1 MKSSKPS
8 VSVKPRKFSPAELPF
23 VYRTLRAAYG
33 HQRWWPGETPYEVIV
48 GAILTQNTSWVN
60 VEKALARLKAVK
72 ALTPEA
78 MRGMSRSRLASL
90 IRSAGYHNVKAERLK
105 NFLEFFYREYQGEI
119 TLMTREKGGV
129 LRRKL
134 LEVKGI
140 GPETADSILLYAAG
154 KPFFVI
160 DAYTRRIF
168 SRHGLIPSGGDSYEA
183 WQALFQ
189 SAVPSSRAV
198 YNDFH
203 AQIVNVAKLHCRAS
217 RMFCAACPLSTP
229 SF

>member
-8 VSVKPRKFSPAELPF
+8 VSVKLRKFKPADLPR
-23 VYRTLRAAYG
+23 VYQVLRSAYG
-33 HQRWWPGETPYEVIV
+33 HQQWWPGETPYEVIV
-48 GAILTQNTSWVN
+48 GAVLTQNTAWLN
-60 VEKALARLKAVK
+60 VEKALARLKEAD

-78 MRGMSRSRLASL
+78 MRPMTRAKLAAL
-90 IRSAGYHNVKAERLK
+90 IRSAGYHNVKADRLK
-105 NFLEFFYREYQGEI
+105 NFLAFFYREYKGEI
-119 TLMTREKGGV
+119 RLMSKERGSV

-168 SRHGLIPSGGDSYEA
+168 SRHGLVPNMDSYAA
-183 WQALFQ
+183 WQTLFQ
-189 SAVPSSRAV
+189 GAVPSSRAI

-203 AQIVNVAKLHCRAS
+203 AQIVNLAKRHCRAS
-217 RMFCAACPLSTP
+217 RTLCETCPLYTP

>member
-8 VSVKPRKFSPAELPF
+8 ASARLRKFKPADLPG
-23 VYRTLRAAYG
+23 VYQTLRAAHG
-33 HQRWWPGETPYEVIV
+33 PQHWWPGETPYEVIV
-48 GAILTQNTSWVN
+48 GAILTQNTAWVN
-60 VEKALARLKAVK
+60 VEKALARLKEAK
-72 ALTPEA
+72 ALTPDA
-78 MRGMSRSRLASL
+78 MRSMSRSRLASL
-90 IRSAGYHNVKAERLK
+90 IRSAGYHNVKADRLK
-105 NFLEFFYREYQGEI
+105 HFLAFFYREYQGEI
-119 TLMTREKGGV
+119 GRMVKEKGIV

-168 SRHGLIPSGGDSYEA
+168 SRHGFQPPHDRYEA

-189 SAVPSSRAV
+189 NAVPSSRAV

-203 AQIVNVAKLHCRAS
+203 AQIVTLAKLYCRAS
-217 RMFCAACPLSTP
+217 RMLCETCPLYRPT
-229 SF
+229 F

>member
-1 MKSSKPS
+1 MKSSKLS
-8 VSVKPRKFSPAELPF
+8 VSVTLRKFSHADLPL
-23 VYRTLRAAYG
+23 VYQTLRASYG

-48 GAILTQNTSWVN
+48 GAILTQNTAWLN

-78 MRGMSRSRLASL
+78 MRRMSRSRLASL
-90 IRSAGYHNVKAERLK
+90 IRPAGYHNVKAERLK

-119 TLMTREKGGV
+119 TLMTKEKGSL

-134 LEVKGI
+134 LDVKGI

-168 SRHGLIPSGGDSYEA
+168 SRHGLIPAGDSYEA

-189 SAVPSSRAV
+189 RAVPSSRAV

-203 AQIVNVAKLHCRAS
+203 AQIVNLAKRHCRAS
-217 RMFCAACPLSTP
+217 RMLCETCPLYTP